1 MVSQLN
7 IDRKQIKIYM
17 FHFCSSLIDFEADYL

>member
-17 FHFCSSLIDFEADYL
+17 FYFCSLLIDFEADYL